1 MIEVLGVS
9 KAFGGVPVLTDVSAS
24 FHSGRV
30 TALVGPN
37 AAGKTTLIKTILGL
51 VRPDAG
57 QVRIDGEPVD
67 AAGAYRARIGY
78 MPQIAR
84 YPETLTGAELV
95 EFLTE
100 LRGGVGH
107 VALDETLMDR
117 LRVREFLDKP
127 LRTLSGGT
135 RQKINAAAAFLFRPS
150 ILLLDEPTAGLD
162 PLSSSLL
169 KDVIAEREVG
179 RTVLVTSHVMSEL
192 EQVADDVVFLLE
204 GRVRFAGSMTALKEE
219 TRQATLERAIAH
231 MMIRQTAAGEE
242 AAA

>member
-1 MIEVLGVS
+1 MIEIAGVS
-9 KAFGGVPVLTDVSAS
+9 KCFGDVRVLSTVTTS
-24 FHSGRV
+24 FQRGRV

-51 VRPDAG
+51 VRADSG
-57 QVRIDGEPVD
+57 EIRIDGEPAD
-67 AAGAYRARIGY
+67 ADGAYRSRVGY

-84 YPETLTGAELV
+84 YPENLTGAELI
-95 EFLTE
+95 EFLTD

-107 VALDETLMDR
+107 VALDETLIDR

-127 LRTLSGGT
+127 LKTLSGGT

-150 ILLLDEPTAGLD
+150 ILILDEPTAGLD

-169 KDVIAEREVG
+169 KDAIAERDVG
-179 RTVLVTSHVMSEL
+179 RTVVVTSHVMGEL

-204 GRVRFAGSMTALKEE
+204 GRVRFAGSMAALKEE
-219 TRQATLERAIAH
+219 TRQATLERAVAH
-231 MMIRQTAAGEE
+231 MMIRQTAE

>member
-1 MIEVLGVS
+1 MIDVRGVS
-9 KAFGGVPVLTDVSAS
+9 KSFGGVRVLSDVTAS
-24 FHSGRV
+24 FRSGRV

-51 VRPDAG
+51 VRADAG
-57 QVRIDGEPVD
+57 EIRVNGDPIDAD
-67 AAGAYRARIGY
+67 GAYRASIGY

-84 YPETLTGAELV
+84 YPENLTGAELV
-95 EFLTE
+95 EFLTA

-117 LRVREFLDKP
+117 LRIREFLDKP
-127 LRTLSGGT
+127 LRTLSGGS
-135 RQKINAAAAFLFRPS
+135 RQKINAAAAFLFRPT
-150 ILLLDEPTAGLD
+150 ILILDEPTAGLD

-169 KDVIAEREVG
+169 KDAIAERDVG

-204 GRVRFAGSMTALKEE
+204 GRVQFAGPMAVLMTE
-219 TRQATLERAIAH
+219 TQQPTLERAVAH
-231 MMIRQTAAGEE
+231 MMIRQAG

>member
-1 MIEVLGVS
+1 MIEIRGVS
-9 KAFGGVPVLTDVSAS
+9 KSFGGVRVLSDVSAS

-37 AAGKTTLIKTILGL
+37 AAGKTTLIKAILGL

-57 QVRIDGEPVD
+57 EIMVDGEPLD

-84 YPETLTGAELV
+84 YPENLTGAELV

-107 VALDETLMDR
+107 VALDESLMDR
-117 LRVREFLDKP
+117 LRIREFLDKP
-127 LRTLSGGT
+127 LKTLSGGT

-150 ILLLDEPTAGLD
+150 ILVLDEPTAGLD

-169 KDVIAEREVG
+169 KDAITERDVG

-204 GRVRFAGSMTALKEE
+204 GRVRFAGSMAALREE
-219 TRQATLERAIAH
+219 TRQSTLERAVAH
-231 MMIRQTAAGEE
+231 LMIRQTGE

>member
-1 MIEVLGVS
+1 MIETVGVS
-9 KAFGGVPVLTDVSAS
+9 KTFGDTGVLSDVSAT
-24 FHSGRV
+24 FKSGRV

-57 QVRIDGEPVD
+57 EIRVDGEPVD
-67 AAGAYRARIGY
+67 ASGAYRARIGY

-84 YPETLTGAELV
+84 YPENLTGAELV

-107 VALDETLMDR
+107 VALDDSLMDR
-117 LRVREFLDKP
+117 LRIREFLDKP
-127 LRTLSGGT
+127 LKTLSGGT

-150 ILLLDEPTAGLD
+150 ILILDEPTAGLD

-169 KDVIAEREVG
+169 KDAIAERDVG

-204 GRVRFAGSMTALKEE
+204 GRVRFAGSMAALKEE
-219 TRQATLERAIAH
+219 TRQVTLERAVAH
-231 MMIRQTAAGEE
+231 MMIRQMAE

>member
-1 MIEVLGVS
+1 VIAVDGLSKSFAGARVL
-9 KAFGGVPVLTDVSAS
+9 ADVTAS
-24 FHSGRV
+24 FKTGRV

-51 VRPDAG
+51 VRADAG
-57 QVRIDGEPVD
+57 AITIDGEPAD

-84 YPETLTGAELV
+84 YPENLTGAELI
-95 EFLTE
+95 ELLTA

-107 VALDETLMDR
+107 AAIDESLLDR
-117 LRVREFLDKP
+117 LRVRDILDKP

-150 ILLLDEPTAGLD
+150 ILILDEPTAGLD

-169 KDVIAEREVG
+169 KDAIAEREIG
-179 RTVLVTSHVMSEL
+179 RTVIVTSHVMSEL

-204 GRVRFAGSMTALKEE
+204 GRVRFAGSMAALKEE
-219 TRQATLERAIAH
+219 TRQATLERAVAH
-231 MMIRQTAAGEE
+231 LMIRQSTE

>member
-1 MIEVLGVS
+1 VIEVAGIS
-9 KAFGGVPVLTDVSAS
+9 KSFGDVRVLADVTTTFAT
-24 FHSGRV
+24 GRV

-51 VRPDAG
+51 VHQDAG
-57 QVRIDGEPVD
+57 SIKVDGQPVD
-67 AAGAYRARIGY
+67 AVGAYRATVGY

-84 YPETLTGAELV
+84 YPENLTGADLV
-95 EFLTE
+95 ELLTD
-100 LRGGVGH
+100 LRGGVGR
-107 VALDETLMDR
+107 VALDESLMDR

-150 ILLLDEPTAGLD
+150 ILILDEPTAGLD

-169 KDVIAEREVG
+169 KDAITERDVG

-192 EQVADDVVFLLE
+192 EQVADDVVFLLD
-204 GRVRFAGSMTALKEE
+204 GRIQFSGTIAALKEE
-219 TRQATLERAIAH
+219 TRQATLERAVAH
-231 MMIRQTAAGEE
+231 MMIRQSAE

>member
-1 MIEVLGVS
+1 MIETVGVS
-9 KAFGGVPVLTDVSAS
+9 KSFGGARVLSDVSAS
-24 FHSGRV
+24 FKSGRV

-37 AAGKTTLIKTILGL
+37 AAGKTTLIKAILGL

-57 QVRIDGEPVD
+57 EIRVDGVPVD

-84 YPETLTGAELV
+84 YPENLTGAELV

-107 VALDETLMDR
+107 VALDESLMDR
-117 LRVREFLDKP
+117 LRIRESLENP

-150 ILLLDEPTAGLD
+150 ILILDEPTAGLD

-169 KDVIAEREVG
+169 KDAIAERDVG
-179 RTVLVTSHVMSEL
+179 RTVLVTSHVMGEL

-204 GRVRFAGSMTALKEE
+204 GRVQFSGSMAALKEE
-219 TRQATLERAIAH
+219 TRQPTLERAVAH
-231 MMIRQTAAGEE
+231 MMIRKTVE